1 MKRIALAALPLLFAM
16 APLRA
21 EVSPAYLRCEYKV
34 SPLGIDAKQPRLSWI
49 VQSKTRGEKQT
60 AYQILVSSAEKKL
73 QGDLWDSGKVLG
85 NATNAIAYAGKPLQS
100 GQSVWW
106 QVRAWDKNGK
116 PSKYSAP
123 AQWTMALLNAA
134 QEWKGQWINL
144 EKLPGQK
151 EETVSLKDA
160 RWMWFPEGNNAENV
174 PAATRFFR
182 LMVAVPA
189 DIGITAAKLYLT
201 ADDMWTVWVNGQE
214 LGKSGSDE
222 FEWRK
227 LRAFDVQKLLKA
239 GPNVIAIEA
248 KNAKDGPAG
257 VLAKLVIESPQW
269 GTKTF
274 VSDGNWKSS
283 QSAGANWQ
291 SAAFDDAT
299 WQVAKTDVAY
309 GSGPWLDQVG
319 SSGNKSVP
327 PAAFLRRD
335 FQVKK
340 PLRRATAYATALGLY
355 ELHLNGKR
363 VGNDVFSPG
372 WTDYKKRTYYQT
384 YDVTNL
390 MKQGAN
396 AVGAILGDGWATGH
410 VGNGG
415 RDRYGIHR
423 PRFNGQI
430 NLEYADGTREII
442 ASDGSWKAAYGPIIE
457 QDLLDGE
464 FYDATREMLGWSA
477 PNFNDATWQKADSGT
492 PEGAPDGKAWP
503 AKMEAYPGVA
513 VRKLKELS
521 PQTVTEPKPG
531 NYVFDLRQ
539 NMVGWVR
546 LNNITAPRGTKIRL
560 RFAEMLNPDGTI
572 YTTNLRGARAT
583 DEYTCKGGAPENWE
597 PRFTFH
603 GFRYVELTGLTKPDT
618 GTITGVVTYSDTPFV
633 GTFECS
639 NPMVN
644 QLQSNI
650 QWGQRG
656 NFLEVP
662 TDCPQRD
669 ERLGWMGDAQ
679 IFVKTATYNADVAAF
694 FEKWMVD
701 VEDAM
706 RGDAFPDVAPDVCCG
721 AGTPAWADA
730 GLIVPWTIYQAYGD
744 KQILQKHYG
753 AMARYVEWVKKENP
767 DLLMK
772 KRGSDYGDWLSIA
785 ADTPKE
791 ILGTAYFAYST
802 NLLAKSARV
811 LGKSEDAQKY
821 EALFEQIKAAFNK
834 AYVAEDGRIKGDT
847 QTNYVLALR
856 FDLLPENKREAAA
869 KYLAEDIEKK
879 NNHLSTG
886 FVGVG
891 YLNPT
896 LTNNGAKDI
905 AYKLLLQD
913 TFPSWGYSIKQGA
926 TTIWERWDGYRADK
940 GFQDPSMNSFNH
952 YSLGSVGEWMFDT
965 VAGIGL
971 DPNKPGFAHIILRPQ
986 PGGGLTFARATY
998 DSIRGKIISDWKIEN
1013 GVFKISV
1020 TIPANTSATLY
1031 LPAKPNARI
1040 TESGKLADK
1049 IEGVQF
1055 LKNENGAAL
1064 YEIGSG
1070 HYSFEVK

>member
-1 MKRIALAALPLLFAM
+1 MKRIFLALSLGLAVLPALAD
-16 APLRA
+16 
-21 EVSPAYLRCEYKV
+21 VSPARLRCEYKV
-34 SPLGIDAKQPRLSWI
+34 NPVGIDAARPRLSW
-49 VQSKTRGEKQT
+49 VVESAQRGEKQT
-60 AYQILVSSAEKKL
+60 AYQIVVASSAKALAK
-73 QGDLWDSGKVLG
+73 GDLWDSGKVLS
-85 NATNAIAYAGKPLQS
+85 NATNAIAYAGKALQS
-100 GQSVWW
+100 GQTAYWS
-106 QVRAWDKNGK
+106 VRAWDKNGK
-116 PSKYSAP
+116 PSKLSAP
-123 AQWTMALLNAA
+123 ANWTTGLMNPAT
-134 QEWKGQWINL
+134 EWKGQWINL
-144 EKLPGQK
+144 EKLPGQNA
-151 EETVSLKDA
+151 EVNIKDA
-160 RWMWFPEGNNAENV
+160 RWIWFPEGNPVENA
-174 PAATRFFR
+174 PAATRYFR
-182 LMVAVPA
+182 SVVNVPA
-189 DIGITAAKLYLT
+189 DVALTAAKLSLT
-201 ADDMWTVWVNGQE
+201 ADDQWTVWFNGKE
-214 LGKSGSDE
+214 LGKSGTDE
-222 FEWRK
+222 FAWRQ
-227 LRAFDVQKLLKA
+227 LHTFDVQKLLKA

-248 KNAKDGPAG
+248 KNAKEGPAG
-257 VLAKLVIESPQW
+257 VLAKLTIESPQW
-269 GTKTF
+269 GNKTF
-274 VSDGNWKSS
+274 TSGADWKASQTPASDWQN
-283 QSAGANWQ
+283 AAFNDANWQ
-291 SAAFDDAT
+291 NTKAGAP
-299 WQVAKTDVAY
+299 Y
-309 GSGPWLDQVG
+309 GSAPWGEQVG
-319 SSGNKSVP
+319 TNGNKTVP

-340 PLRRATAYATALGLY
+340 PLRRAMAYATALGLY

-384 YDVTNL
+384 YDVTPL
-390 MKQGAN
+390 LKQGAN

-423 PRFNGQI
+423 PRFNAQI

-442 ASDGSWKAAYGPIIE
+442 ASDNNWKAAYGPITE

-464 FYDATREMLGWSA
+464 FYDATKEMTGWSA
-477 PNFNDATWQKADSGT
+477 PNFNDVAWQKAD
-492 PEGAPDGKAWP
+492 EGAPDGKAWP
-503 AKMEAYPGVA
+503 AKMEAYPGVP

-521 PQTVTEPKPG
+521 PQTVTEPTPG
-531 NYVFDLRQ
+531 TYVFDLKQ

-546 LNNITAPRGTKIRL
+546 LNNIVAPRGTKIRL

-572 YTTNLRGARAT
+572 YTTNLRGARAI
-583 DEYTCKGGAPENWE
+583 DEYTCKGAGNPLGGAETWE

-603 GFRYVELTGLTKPDT
+603 GFRYVELTGVTKPDT

-679 IFVKTATYNADVAAF
+679 IFVKTSIYNADVASF

-744 KQILQKHYG
+744 KQILEKHYG

-767 DLLMK
+767 DLLMR

-802 NLLAKSARV
+802 HLLAKTARV
-811 LGKSEDAQKY
+811 LGKSADSQKY
-821 EALFEQIKAAFNK
+821 EALFSDIKAAFNK

-847 QTNYVLALR
+847 QTAYLLALR
-856 FDLLPENKREAAA
+856 FDLLPESKREAAA
-869 KYLAEDIEKK
+869 KYLVEDIAKK

-896 LTNNGAKDI
+896 LTDSGYKDT

-913 TFPSWGYSIKQGA
+913 TFPSWGYSIRKVRPRFGNA
-926 TTIWERWDGYRADK
+926 GTAGERQR
-940 GFQDPSMNSFNH
+940 FS
-952 YSLGSVGEWMFDT
+952 
-965 VAGIGL
+965 
-971 DPNKPGFAHIILRPQ
+971 RPRHE
-986 PGGGLTFARATY
+986 F
-998 DSIRGKIISDWKIEN
+998 
-1013 GVFKISV
+1013 V
-1020 TIPANTSATLY
+1020 
-1031 LPAKPNARI
+1031 
-1040 TESGKLADK
+1040 
-1049 IEGVQF
+1049 
-1055 LKNENGAAL
+1055 
-1064 YEIGSG
+1064 
-1070 HYSFEVK
+1070 